1 MTQVYIVP
9 QIIVVVDLRIC
20 LNQVRAGFNYPR
32 DEIHSLCSKH
42 TTFYQEFFFRAMQ
55 RNKNFSSFNINPSL
69 PSKEACQIAK
79 NNIDFLVFFCFLP
92 IEPSFPPIRSNTN
105 NTFLYIRS
113 LLYFIYSIIYF
124 SVKLQ
129 IFPPP
134 PHI

>member
-1 MTQVYIVP
+1 MRFIHYAANTQLFI
-9 QIIVVVDLRIC
+9 R
-20 LNQVRAGFNYPR
+20 
-32 DEIHSLCSKH
+32 S
-42 TTFYQEFFFRAMQ
+42 FFSEQMQ
-55 RNKNFSSFNINPSL
+55 RNKNFSFFNINPSF
-69 PSKEACQIAK
+69 PSKEAYQIAK

-129 IFPPP
+129 IFPL
-134 PHI
+134 PHTSESLTFLKYNKLTI